1 MTPQEKAKELY
12 EKFSLYTRMGDE
24 EDIFGEY
31 NKANKYFNKNAC
43 LLCVQE
49 ILKAGPSEYSAFERT
64 STELYW
70 EEVEKELNKL

>member
-12 EKFSLYTRMGDE
+12 EKFSLYTRTGDE

-31 NKANKYFNKNAC
+31 DKANKYFNKNAC

-49 ILKAGPSEYSAFERT
+49 IIKCNPTNWDDGAE
-64 STELYW
+64 STIPYW
-70 EEVEKELNKL
+70 EEVKNEINKL